1 MNGVKD
7 ETYEGESIYVE
18 GVVTAVWDSENGS
31 LTLYNV
37 EGTEEPLVLNWSIIA
52 DLASRVQS
60 MVNVPINKY
69 GNPAMEFAIFV
80 DNDWNTNWNPLG
92 TTALPYEIRFK
103 VYPAECAAAIAADPS
118 VLSFDCVETKGEEVP
133 TLEVVKATA
142 DASGMLNLTVI
153 GHDFN
158 PIKNADTWEMNEEFN
173 KSYVY
178 ALVLDDGNNVRSS
191 EYLPLEMNWYSYLA
205 EVVVLNKQGKEVAP
219 FSFESLEI
227 PYTSNESVVA
237 LKDVT
242 PALKVSIWGAE
253 PSYVKAADLAAAGYD
268 FDITMTAL
276 PLQSA
281 TPMAAKY
288 FVQTIGEDGYA
299 SISLADGV
307 KAENIGAFTTQAY
320 AIYCE
325 KYDASFQ
332 VMSNI
337 AVGREKATVTAPEK
351 TATWSYKSDA
361 GVDANQ
367 GFYTREFSYSVDS
380 FTAENLPADTEI
392 ADVLAMAG
400 TCMVKDYPEAAAAVT
415 VDGEMATLAL
425 SFPEWSEEPY
435 EVVFTYALENVD
447 VVFTFVVNTVGRS
460 NESIE
465 IELPASTVTYTKD
478 LELAGDVVDSL
489 DVLYNA
495 IPYDLSEMTAA
506 EWLKDVFATN
516 AFTYETTI
524 QPAEKDEEGEY
535 VYAPIVDKNSGW
547 TTGLK
552 LVPGATNEIHTDF
565 TYRTNFQ
572 TDGVIP
578 TGLEYTMKV
587 TTWYGQEFVITKALN
602 FELPKYTFKH
612 SEYYVYDSAEGY
624 YSQVIGKFVGEPIS
638 GFSVNEINMLQAFYL
653 YDDKGTLMDADA
665 LAAAGIDVKFSV
677 EAESEGIVMA
687 NNKLTYNGA
696 DESVS
701 VDAKI
706 ALVNSNGNTIEI
718 PTNFA
723 ETYADYVVKKYDP
736 IDALTV
742 AEVPAVKVSESK
754 EYTVDAFDYLVL
766 TDVKANAILKGG
778 NWNSVQYSVDPQT
791 VYSITY
797 EWGKVNI
804 PAEMAAYVT
813 FADGVVTFNNTGD
826 LQLAK
831 ALEISV
837 PVTFKYVWGERTA
850 TVKVTFL
857 N

>member
-1 MNGVKD
+1 F
-7 ETYEGESIYVE
+7 S
-18 GVVTAVWDSENGS
+18 
-31 LTLYNV
+31 
-37 EGTEEPLVLNWSIIA
+37 
-52 DLASRVQS
+52 
-60 MVNVPINKY
+60 
-69 GNPAMEFAIFV
+69 
-80 DNDWNTNWNPLG
+80 
-92 TTALPYEIRFK
+92 
-103 VYPAECAAAIAADPS
+103 
-118 VLSFDCVETKGEEVP
+118 
-133 TLEVVKATA
+133 
-142 DASGMLNLTVI
+142 
-153 GHDFN
+153 
-158 PIKNADTWEMNEEFN
+158 KN
-173 KSYVY
+173 YVY

-191 EYLPLEMNWYSYLA
+191 EYLPLEMVCGNYTVQ
-205 EVVVLNKQGKEVAP
+205 VVVLNKKGEEVAP
-219 FSFESLEI
+219 FSFENLEI
-227 PYTSNESVVA
+227 PYTSKESVVA
-237 LKDVT
+237 LEGAT
-242 PALKVSIWGAE
+242 PALKVSMWGGN
-253 PSYVKAADLAAAGYD
+253 PTYVKAADLASAGYD
-268 FDITMTAL
+268 LDITMTAL
-276 PLQSA
+276 PLQNA
-281 TPMAAKY
+281 MPMSSKY
-288 FVQTIGEDGYA
+288 FVQTIGEDGFA
-299 SISLADGV
+299 SISLAEGV
-307 KAENIGAFTTQAY
+307 KAENIGTFTTQAY
-320 AIYCE
+320 TIYCE
-325 KYDASFQ
+325 KFDDMFQ
-332 VMSNI
+332 IMTNVAI
-337 AVGREKATVTAPEK
+337 GREKATVTAPEK

-361 GVDANQ
+361 GVDASA
-367 GFYTREFSYSVDS
+367 GAAFYTREFSYDLDS

-850 TVKVTFL
+850 TVKVTFQ

>member
-1 MNGVKD
+1 MWG
-7 ETYEGESIYVE
+7 
-18 GVVTAVWDSENGS
+18 
-31 LTLYNV
+31 
-37 EGTEEPLVLNWSIIA
+37 
-52 DLASRVQS
+52 
-60 MVNVPINKY
+60 
-69 GNPAMEFAIFV
+69 GNP
-80 DNDWNTNWNPLG
+80 T
-92 TTALPYEIRFK
+92 
-103 VYPAECAAAIAADPS
+103 
-118 VLSFDCVETKGEEVP
+118 
-133 TLEVVKATA
+133 
-142 DASGMLNLTVI
+142 
-153 GHDFN
+153 
-158 PIKNADTWEMNEEFN
+158 
-173 KSYVY
+173 
-178 ALVLDDGNNVRSS
+178 
-191 EYLPLEMNWYSYLA
+191 
-205 EVVVLNKQGKEVAP
+205 
-219 FSFESLEI
+219 
-227 PYTSNESVVA
+227 
-237 LKDVT
+237 
-242 PALKVSIWGAE
+242 
-253 PSYVKAADLAAAGYD
+253 YVKAADLASAGYD
-268 FDITMTAL
+268 LDITMTAL
-276 PLQSA
+276 PLQNA
-281 TPMAAKY
+281 MPMSSKY
-288 FVQTIGEDGYA
+288 FVQTIGEDGFA
-299 SISLADGV
+299 SISLAEGV

-320 AIYCE
+320 TIYCE
-325 KYDASFQ
+325 KFDDMFQ
-332 VMSNI
+332 IMTNVAI
-337 AVGREKATVTAPEK
+337 GREKATVTAPEK

-361 GVDANQ
+361 GVDASA
-367 GFYTREFSYSVDS
+367 GAAFYTREFSYSVDS

-400 TCMVKDYPEAAAAVT
+400 AYIVKDYPEAVASVT

-435 EVVFTYALENVD
+435 EIVFTYALENVD

-460 NESIE
+460 NEPIE
-465 IELPASTVTYTKD
+465 IELPASTITYTKD
-478 LELAGDVVDSL
+478 LELKGDVVDSL
-489 DVLYNA
+489 DILYKA

-516 AFTYETTI
+516 AFTYETSI

-552 LVPGATNEIHTDF
+552 LVPGVTNEIHTDF
-565 TYRTNFQ
+565 TYRTDFQ

-624 YSQVIGKFVGEPIS
+624 YSQVIGKFAGEPIT

-742 AEVPAVKVSESK
+742 ATVPAVKVSESK

-778 NWNSVQYSVDPQT
+778 NWNSVQYSVDPQLHSLT
-791 VYSITY
+791 ALLHST
-797 EWGKVNI
+797 I
-804 PAEMAAYVT
+804 P
-813 FADGVVTFNNTGD
+813 
-826 LQLAK
+826 
-831 ALEISV
+831 EISSLLRLL
-837 PVTFKYVWGERTA
+837 KSA
-850 TVKVTFL
+850 FL
-857 N
+857 